1 MQEFDIKGKVSVTA
15 TVKAQVDDSPVALPP
30 PFIKDN
36 QEDVLQKEGQTPS
49 YLNSAILEEF
59 KDVLPELTRNLTRM
73 NEAVNKYNQ
82 SSIQNLWSETKFI
95 QNQIPSINTEEQD
108 IIKAEGTIISDKQT
122 AEETSIVKNDSE
134 KTQDVKLSTDAL
146 LLFIST
152 LNNNQEALKEFGG
165 FLPELLN
172 DFRILNEIVNKEIN
186 SQVQKS
192 PVADADGKQIKRE
205 ENIIKES
212 SAQNITGENQDI
224 RSILESFN
232 REPKK
237 ESIENTTINN
247 NEDFLTQQ
255 GTVEQNREN
264 TSDFTE
270 AMQDSVDSIRAN
282 TTTYKDLDDVM
293 PEMLK
298 NFRMMNEIV
307 ARTNQNLPAV
317 GRVITSEDR
326 KKERKESDID
336 RGFLQLIQTG
346 GNLVQ
351 QGVHGNVAGAANT
364 FLSGTQN
371 MINYGKDIAQIDENE
386 AMLEMLKKLG
396 IGAAIVG
403 TVVGATDAIAN
414 KYIEEMPTI
423 YGTGRAFGST
433 KDTNSMIAFQ
443 GVNEYNKGTNLSTEN
458 FNEIV
463 QALRKQGV
471 GNGLEVQDQI
481 SMAGDIA
488 QTTARWAYATG
499 GSADQYAELAG
510 IMSRYGGSK
519 NVSEDFNY
527 LVTAGKASG
536 LNDTQIPEFL
546 AGIQKV
552 MEDGIS
558 KGFERSATD
567 VADTLLMFSKLSGG
581 NAFWQGEQG
590 ARLLNQANSG
600 ISRATSLSKTEDLI
614 VYSAFNNAYTDE
626 QKEQRLRDK
635 GTYVDNGGYVNT
647 MQLIEQGINSENFSS
662 IMESLNSAYGDNT
675 EAKIEALRNM
685 TGLNYTGAARLFNL
699 DLNETNKDLDTKIND
714 ILSSPDNQNKET
726 RYQDAMNKIKEAVV
740 NIGAGAAEIKIALT
754 EKIAKSV
761 DRIADKVAGDYEE
774 KVEEQQIT
782 ELVET
787 MTPEQQAYLG
797 KNIDKLIFGGM
808 TEEEQKQYLENLSHW
823 NGWGMF
829 EEDNH
834 IFSSEKYTQNALTGE
849 NYEQVF
855 KKRIGNKSGDVNEES
870 ADEIVDYLKG
880 EYVNEILKWTGR
892 DLEEGQKFVE
902 YAATNTSEEAK
913 IFRQTVYEDSN
924 NDLGLSDKERSVE
937 VEYLKNLYEEFKKIT
952 AKLDEPI
959 ELQTAQP

>member
-36 QEDVLQKEGQTPS
+36 QEDFLQKEGEKPA

-59 KDVLPELTRNLTRM
+59 KDVLPELTRNLARM
-73 NEAVNKYNQ
+73 NEAVGKYNQ
-82 SSIQNLWSETKFI
+82 SSIQNLWPDNKLV
-95 QNQIPSINTEEQD
+95 QNAIPSLNTEEQD
-108 IIKAEGTIISDKQT
+108 IIKAEGAIISDKQT
-122 AEETSIVKNDSE
+122 AEETSITKNDTE
-134 KTQDVKLSTDAL
+134 INQDVKLSTDAL
-146 LLFIST
+146 LLFISA

-192 PVADADGKQIKRE
+192 PVADTDGKQIKRE

-212 SAQNITGENQDI
+212 SVQNITGENQDI

-237 ESIENTTINN
+237 EAAENTSNNN

-255 GTVEQNREN
+255 GTVEQNQEN
-264 TSDFTE
+264 TNEFTE
-270 AMQDSVDSIRAN
+270 AMQDSVDSIKAN
-282 TTTYKDLDDVM
+282 TTVYKDLDDVM

-317 GRVITSEDR
+317 GRIITSEDK
-326 KKERKESDID
+326 KKERKESDYD

-351 QGVHGNVAGAANT
+351 QGAHGNIAGAANT

-403 TVVGATDAIAN
+403 TVVGVTDAIAN

-463 QALRKQGV
+463 QALRRQGV

-488 QTTARWAYATG
+488 QTTGRWAYATG
-499 GSADQYAELAG
+499 GNADQYAELAG

-536 LNDTQIPEFL
+536 LNDSQIPEFL

-558 KGFERSATD
+558 KGFERSATE

-590 ARLLNQANSG
+590 AKLLNQANSG

-614 VYSAFNNAYTDE
+614 VYSAFNNAYSDE
-626 QKEQRLRDK
+626 QKEQKLRDK

-647 MQLIEQGINSENFSS
+647 MQLIEQGINSENFGS

-699 DLNETNKDLDTKIND
+699 DLSGTNKEIDTKIND
-714 ILSSPDNQNKET
+714 ILTSPDNQNKET

-740 NIGAGAAEIKIALT
+740 NIGSGAAEIKIALT

-761 DRIADKVAGDYEE
+761 DRIADKVAGDYED
-774 KVEEQQIT
+774 KIKEQQIE
-782 ELVET
+782 ELIET

-797 KNIDKLIFGGM
+797 KNMDKLIFGGM

-849 NYEQVF
+849 NYERVF
-855 KKRIGNKSGDVNEES
+855 KKRIGNDAGNVNEES
-870 ADEIVDYLKG
+870 TDEIVDYLKG

-892 DLEEGQKFVE
+892 DLEKGQKFVE

-913 IFRQTVYEDSN
+913 NFRQTVYEDSN
-924 NDLGLSDKERSVE
+924 NDLGLSDRERNIQ
-937 VEYLKNLYEEFKKIT
+937 VEYLEKLYEEFKKVT
-952 AKLDEPI
+952 EKLNEPFQ
-959 ELQTAQP
+959 LQTVQP